1 MFRYIYSNQWV
12 YWKYC
17 DEELKVVAINVI
29 SNSLIK
35 RLYIMQSVSVIKLFF
50 LKLYQIISSL
60 FVWKGA
66 FKVVLKGGE

>member
-1 MFRYIYSNQWV
+1 M
-12 YWKYC
+12 
-17 DEELKVVAINVI
+17 AINVI

-60 FVWKGA
+60 FVWEGA

>member
-1 MFRYIYSNQWV
+1 M
-12 YWKYC
+12 
-17 DEELKVVAINVI
+17 AINVI

-50 LKLYQIISSL
+50 LKLYQIISSF

>member
-1 MFRYIYSNQWV
+1 M
-12 YWKYC
+12 
-17 DEELKVVAINVI
+17 AINVI
-29 SNSLIK
+29 SNCLIK

-50 LKLYQIISSL
+50 LKLYQIIPSL